1 MAEIGKF
8 NQLKIVKDLSFGVYL
23 DGGELGEILMP
34 RRYVPRDCKL
44 DDTVNAF
51 IYVDS
56 EDRLIATTE
65 TPSAQVGDFA
75 VLRVVSINKVG
86 AFLDWGLMK
95 DLLVPYQEQKLKMM
109 VGDWHVVRI
118 YLDQQTKRIAATTKL
133 NRFLNLVAPEYELNQ
148 EVEAFITHQ
157 TDLGY
162 NAIVNGAHWG
172 IIYNNEV
179 RADLRKGMRVKAFV
193 KKVRED
199 GKIDLSTTVPG
210 YEKIDELSELIL
222 QKLEKLGG
230 YLPLGDKSEASDIES
245 VFHTSKKSFKKA
257 IGALFKKR
265 IITVSDT
272 EIRLVK

>member
-8 NQLKIVKDLSFGVYL
+8 NQLKIVKDLTFGVYL

-34 RRYVPRDCKL
+34 RRYVPRDSKL
-44 DDTVNAF
+44 DDTINAF

-65 TPSAQVGDFA
+65 TPLAQVGEFA

-86 AFLDWGLMK
+86 AFMDWGLMK
-95 DLLVPYQEQKLKMM
+95 DLLVPYQEQKLKMV

-118 YLDQQTKRIAATTKL
+118 YLDEQSKRIAATTKL
-133 NRFLNLVAPEYELNQ
+133 NRYLNLVPPQYELNQ
-148 EVEAFITHQ
+148 EVELFITHQ

-179 RADLRKGMRVKAFV
+179 RSDLRKGLKIKGYV

-199 GKIDLSTTVPG
+199 GKIDLSTIVPG
-210 YEKIDELSELIL
+210 YEKIDDLSEQIL
-222 QKLEKLGG
+222 KKLEKVGG
-230 YLPLGDKSEASDIES
+230 YLPLGDKSDASDIES
-245 VFHTSKKSFKKA
+245 IFHTSKKSFKKA

-265 IITVSDT
+265 LITVSDT
-272 EIRLVK
+272 EIRLV

>member
-1 MAEIGKF
+1 MADIGKF
-8 NQLKIVKDLSFGVYL
+8 NELKIVKDLSFGVYL

-34 RRYVPRDCKL
+34 RRYVPRDAKL
-44 DDTVNAF
+44 DDTVTAF

-65 TPSAQVGDFA
+65 TPLAQVGDFA

-95 DLLVPYQEQKLKMM
+95 DLLVPYQEQKLKMV

-118 YLDQQTKRIAATTKL
+118 YLDEQSKRIAGTTKL
-133 NRFLNLVAPEYELNQ
+133 NRFLNLSAPQYEVNQ
-148 EVEAFITHQ
+148 EVDLFITHQ

-162 NAIVNGAHWG
+162 NAIVNNAHWG

-179 RADLRKGMRVKAFV
+179 HTDLRKGLKMKAYV

-199 GKIDLSTTVPG
+199 GKIDLSTIVPG
-210 YEKIDELSELIL
+210 YEKIDELSDIIL
-222 QKLEKLGG
+222 KKLEKVGG

-245 VFHTSKKSFKKA
+245 IFHTSKKSFKKA

-265 IITVSDT
+265 LITISDK
-272 EIRLVK
+272 EIRLV